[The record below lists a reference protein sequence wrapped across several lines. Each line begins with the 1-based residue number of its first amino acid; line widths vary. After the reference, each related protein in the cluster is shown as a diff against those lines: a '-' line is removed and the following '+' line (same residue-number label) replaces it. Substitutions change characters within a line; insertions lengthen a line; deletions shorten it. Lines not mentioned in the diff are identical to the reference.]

1 MAGNECKAVVLA
13 GGRGKRLNNLTEDR
27 NKCMLEFEGKN
38 LIEYSL
44 DLAVDSGVKEVVCLV
59 GYRAEDIINHYGI
72 AYRGVRIQYVIQDEG
87 RGLVHA
93 IECCREAI
101 DGSDF
106 MLFLGDEILIK
117 PRHSEM
123 IGDFSSDENIFAICG
138 VLRVEDTELIKNTYS
153 ILFDETKRILRLV
166 EKPRRPFNNI
176 MGTGNCI
183 FRNGVFDYIEKTPIN
198 QSRGERE
205 LPDLIQCAI
214 DDGNIVKYLFVAENY
229 VNVNTERDII
239 RVRSV

>member
-1 MAGNECKAVVLA
+1 MMEKEFKALILA
-13 GGRGKRLNNLTEDR
+13 GGRGKRLKDLTENR
-27 NKCMLEFEGKN
+27 NKCMLEFEGKH

-44 DLAVDSGVKEVVCLV
+44 DLAVNTVAKEIVCLV
-59 GYRAEDIINHYGI
+59 GYKAVDIINYYGI
-72 AYRGVRIQYVIQDEG
+72 NYKGVKIKYVIQDES

-106 MLFLGDEILIK
+106 MLLLGDEIFIK

-123 IGDFSSDENIFAICG
+123 IDNFSNNKEIFTICG
-138 VLRVEDTELIKNTYS
+138 VLRVEVRELIKNTYS
-153 ILFDETKRILRLV
+153 ILFDETERVLRLV
-166 EKPRRPFNNI
+166 EKPNKPLNNI

-183 FRNGVFDYIEKTPIN
+183 FRNRIFDYIKKTPIN
-198 QSRGERE
+198 AGRGEKE

-214 DDGNIVKYLFVAENY
+214 DDGNLVKYFFIAKNY
-229 VNVNTERDII
+229 VNVNTENDVLKI
-239 RVRSV
+239 RSL